1 MQRSLPRT
9 SIGLKG
15 MLMVC
20 LLGIFS
26 TAVFAGDTPLHDIH
40 ISVCEVRYNAQAA
53 SFQVSLKIF
62 IDDFERAMS
71 KEGAPALHIGGTA
84 EIMDADSYI
93 VSYLNKHFSISL
105 DGSALASSFAGKEL
119 SDDYLA
125 VWCYF
130 EFPAKLSGV
139 KQCSMSNDVLFALY
153 EDQRNIMDIRM
164 NSSHKDYTIF
174 QSGRSTWS
182 YSF

>member
-1 MQRSLPRT
+1 MGCSLPRT

-15 MLMVC
+15 MLLVC
-20 LLGIFS
+20 LLGILS
-26 TAVFAGDTPLHDIH
+26 TAVFGEDHPLHDIH

-71 KEGAPALHIGGTA
+71 KEGAPALHIGGTT
-84 EIMDADSYI
+84 EIKDADSYI
-93 VSYLNKHFSISL
+93 GAYLNHHFTISL
-105 DGSALASSFAGKEL
+105 DDSRLVPILAGKEL

-130 EFPAKLSGV
+130 EYPAKLSGV
-139 KQCSMSNDVLFALY
+139 KHCSISNDVLFALY

-164 NSSHKDYTIF
+164 NSSHKDYMIF
-174 QSGRSTWS
+174 QPGKSTWS